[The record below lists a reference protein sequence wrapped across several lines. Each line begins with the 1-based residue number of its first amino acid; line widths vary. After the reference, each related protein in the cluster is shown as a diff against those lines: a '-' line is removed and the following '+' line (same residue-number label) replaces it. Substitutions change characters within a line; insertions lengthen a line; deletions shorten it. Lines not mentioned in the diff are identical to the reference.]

1 MRILFVT
8 PNSKGSGE
16 AITALH
22 IAEELTAG
30 GESVRFLSSE
40 FTARFLGESFADRVV
55 SLTEEAGQNRSA
67 WDGLVRDFEP
77 DAVVFADY
85 PLLFSS
91 PWGRELAAS
100 DWAAELERLDVPL
113 FTLDHLGMAQGPMTL
128 HFGPP
133 HLSPFTQHF
142 PGLPRSMRVL
152 LPSPLQEPSRVEGR
166 VGAAFRCWQV
176 PLGIGEERRRRVR
189 RRYLDDDH
197 DRLVFHSVPSWA
209 LEFAR
214 AHGLPHYQALSQLFE
229 EYLASSERPVT
240 LVSVNDGSLLP
251 PSSRPGLR
259 IANRSSLSKPEYEE
273 LLFAS
278 DLMITDNRV
287 SVSLGKAA
295 CALVPCVAL
304 RNSFRLI
311 ELHERAEGRLRQILL
326 DMEAT
331 RLGSVFPFEVF
342 PIWTLADVETMG
354 VFRQN
359 SLASAHRVLELFGG
373 EETGAAIRA
382 LLFDD
387 DASESL
393 RSQQRRY
400 VETVRRLP
408 SAGELLRR
416 SVEPC

>member
-22 IAEELTAG
+22 IAEELTAD
-30 GESVRFLSSE
+30 GEAVRFLSSE
-40 FTARFLGESFADRVV
+40 FTARFLSETFADRVV
-55 SLTEEAGQNRSA
+55 SLTEEAEQNRSA
-67 WDGLVRDFEP
+67 WNGVVEDFEP

-91 PWGRELAAS
+91 PWGRTLAAS
-100 DWAAELERLDVPL
+100 DWVAELEHLDVPL

-142 PGLPRSMRVL
+142 PGLPGNMRIL

-166 VGAAFRCWQV
+166 VGSPFRCWQV
-176 PLGIGEERRRRVR
+176 PLGIGPERRRRVR
-189 RRYLDDDH
+189 RRYLDSDH

-214 AHGLPHYQALSQLFE
+214 AHALPHYQALSRLFE
-229 EYLASSERPVT
+229 EYLAGSERPIT
-240 LVSVNDGSLLP
+240 LVSVNDGCLLP

-259 IANRSSLSKPEYEE
+259 IANLGSLSKADYEE

-311 ELHERAEGRLRQILL
+311 ELHERAQGRLRRILS

-331 RLGSVFPFEVF
+331 HLGSVFPFEVF
-342 PIWTLADVETMG
+342 PIWTRVDLETMG

-373 EETGAAIRA
+373 EETGAVIRA
-382 LLFDD
+382 LLFDE
-387 DASESL
+387 DATESL
-393 RSQQRRY
+393 RSRQSAY
-400 VETVRRLP
+400 VEAVSRLP
-408 SAGELLRR
+408 AAGELLRR
-416 SVEPC
+416 LVETC